1 MNTTSLFSG
10 VGGAVGDIF
19 GALGDFA
26 ESSGYKKAAALA
38 GQNAQY
44 AAQSAAIQTLQT
56 QRQAYQVIGGQAS
69 DVAGA
74 GLRQS
79 GTANAILRSS
89 QQQASL
95 QKQLVVEQGKINV
108 NSWLAQQA
116 SDSAMA
122 SKATMGGIGGL
133 ISGAASILGGLI

>member
-1 MNTTSLFSG
+1 MFAAA
-10 VGGAVGDIF
+10 GGAVGDIF
-19 GALGDFA
+19 GSLGDFA
-26 ESSGYKKAAALA
+26 EAAGYSTAAKLA

-95 QKQLVVEQGKINV
+95 QKQLVIEQGKINV
-108 NSWLAQQA
+108 NSWLSQQA
-116 SDSAMA
+116 ADKAMSSA
-122 SKATMGGIGGL
+122 ATFAGIGGL
-133 ISGAASILGGLI
+133 FSAAGSIVGGIIGGGS